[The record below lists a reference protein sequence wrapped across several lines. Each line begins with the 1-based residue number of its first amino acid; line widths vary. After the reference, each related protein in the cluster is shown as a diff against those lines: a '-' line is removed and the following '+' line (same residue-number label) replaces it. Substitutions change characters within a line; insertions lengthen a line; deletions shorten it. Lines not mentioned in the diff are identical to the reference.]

1 MAETLYPLTRSMS
14 FLNTLKNQAQATA
27 AEQQG
32 NASLIARN
40 TQLVERACKEALA
53 YFHTLSQQLNV
64 LRPPSAGRHVLDK
77 QTVFRGLPQLNFRV
91 DARRVE
97 KGSKEQAVEVY
108 DHVVI
113 HWELHGGGE
122 LELNKDFPPD
132 IEKLEPRLRQSG
144 AKVDIEAQRDAG
156 GGKLLNMRY
165 RFPALF
171 LASVRLVPRHEEGL
185 VTFKLMNLEDFDT
198 VWATLPAAEVSA
210 ARLDDLARWIVG
222 QPHRFLD
229 GAQHIRRV
237 EP

>member
-1 MAETLYPLTRSMS
+1 MS

-27 AEQQG
+27 AAQQG

-40 TQLVERACKEALA
+40 TQLVEGACREAVTYL
-53 YFHTLSQQLNV
+53 HTLSQQLNV
-64 LRPPSAGRHVLDK
+64 LTPPSAGRYVLDK
-77 QTVFRGLPQLNFRV
+77 QTVFRGLPQFNFRV

-97 KGSKEQAVEVY
+97 KGSKERSVEIY
-108 DHVVI
+108 DHVVM
-113 HWELHGGGE
+113 HWELQGGGE

-144 AKVDIEAQRDAG
+144 AKVDVEAQRDAS

-165 RFPALF
+165 RFQAVF
-171 LASVRLVPRHEEGL
+171 LASVRLVPRHDEGL
-185 VTFKLMNLEDFDT
+185 ITFKLMNLDDFDT
-198 VWATLPAAEVSA
+198 VWASFPAVEVTA

>member
-1 MAETLYPLTRSMS
+1 MS
-14 FLNTLKNQAQATA
+14 FLNTLKNQAQASA
-27 AEQQG
+27 AEQHG
-32 NASLIARN
+32 NASLMARN
-40 TQLVERACKEALA
+40 TQLVEGACKEALA
-53 YFHTLSQQLNV
+53 YFHTLAQQLNV
-64 LRPPSAGRHVLDK
+64 LQPASAGRHQLDK
-77 QTVFRGLPQLNFRV
+77 QTIFRSLPQTNFRV
-91 DARRVE
+91 DARRIE
-97 KGSKEQAVEVY
+97 KGSKAQATEVY
-108 DHVVI
+108 DHVVM

-144 AKVDIEAQRDAG
+144 AKVDVQAERDPS

-165 RFPALF
+165 RLPAVF

-185 VTFKLMNLEDFDT
+185 VTFKLMNLDDFDT
-198 VWATLPAAEVSA
+198 VWATLAAAEVSA

-222 QPHRFLD
+222 QPHRFLV